1 MTTFSSAR
9 KPVID
14 RQRRIASLIR
24 ERGGVSASELTDL
37 FGVTDETIR
46 RDLAHLASVGVIRRL
61 HGGAVAEHTREESG
75 FDRRSRE
82 HLREKVAI
90 ARAAAAG
97 ITDGSTI
104 IVDSGTTT
112 VQLAKELNGKRDLVV
127 VTNAVTNAVEL
138 MNNPD
143 ITVVLTGGV
152 IRPRTFGAVGE
163 MAVANLNEL
172 RVDQAYLAISGISI
186 DGGLTYPSFEE
197 AAVKRAMMAVAS
209 EVILLADS
217 SKFGRDSMVRV
228 GPLDAVTRIIT
239 DPGIDRQTAD
249 HVRDLGVD
257 LIIADLDAAA
267 SDETRADDRAADVAG
282 PRARSAGHPRAR
294 KSVRDPSASVSP

>member
-1 MTTFSSAR
+1 MTTFRSAR
-9 KPVID
+9 RPVID
-14 RQRRIASLIR
+14 RQRRITSIIR
-24 ERGGVSASELTDL
+24 ERGVVSASELTDL

-46 RDLAHLASVGVIRRL
+46 RDLAHLAATGVVRRM
-61 HGGAVAEHTREESG
+61 HGGAVATHTREESG

-82 HLREKVAI
+82 HQAEKTAI

-97 ITDGSTI
+97 VTDGSTI

-112 VQLAKELNGKRDLVV
+112 IQFARALKSKRDLVV

-138 MNNPD
+138 MDHPNV
-143 ITVVLTGGV
+143 TVVLTGGV

-163 MAVANLNEL
+163 MAVANLNDL

-197 AAVKRAMMAVAS
+197 AAVKRAMMAVAA

-228 GPLDAVTRIIT
+228 APLEAVTRIVT
-239 DPGIDRQTAD
+239 DPGVEGDMVD
-249 HVRDLGVD
+249 HLREIGVD
-257 LIIADLDAAA
+257 VVIAELDALPGDGVLPY
-267 SDETRADDRAADVAG
+267 DEQ
-282 PRARSAGHPRAR
+282 P
-294 KSVRDPSASVSP
+294 DPSALEGAGDSGQPRSRSRPRGTSSVSP